1 MASEPYSID
10 WLEIIKRFPKST
22 VKEQAS
28 RFHLF
33 FDFPPSA
40 LANLFLR
47 NKPIMRNIWRSQR
60 LIFRPAET
68 SDEQFL
74 ATINSYNSDSFQN
87 ATHYLPVPQGKAGA
101 ANYCKFL
108 QGALLGCIVCIPGP
122 AKTDAAI
129 TDGVQ
134 AVSEPIPIGTIA
146 LLDSDHRR
154 SHHRNTSVAVSIAH
168 PYQKQ
173 GYGAEAILWA
183 IEWAFQHA
191 NMHRVSIGAF
201 AYNEGAVRL
210 YQRLGFVLEGR
221 TRECAWYNGKYHDTI
236 EMGMLRDEWVKLYG
250 KTDEIL

>member
-1 MASEPYSID
+1 
-10 WLEIIKRFPKST
+10 
-22 VKEQAS
+22 
-28 RFHLF
+28 
-33 FDFPPSA
+33 
-40 LANLFLR
+40 
-47 NKPIMRNIWRSQR
+47 MRNIWHSQR
-60 LIFRPAET
+60 LIFRPAES

-122 AKTDAAI
+122 AKADAAM
-129 TDGVQ
+129 TDGVS
-134 AVSEPIPIGTIA
+134 AVPEPIPIGTIA
-146 LLDSDHRR
+146 LLDSDHKR

-250 KTDEIL
+250 KTDDIVQ

>member
-1 MASEPYSID
+1 
-10 WLEIIKRFPKST
+10 
-22 VKEQAS
+22 
-28 RFHLF
+28 
-33 FDFPPSA
+33 
-40 LANLFLR
+40 
-47 NKPIMRNIWRSQR
+47 MRNIWHSQR
-60 LIFRPAET
+60 LIFRPAES

-122 AKTDAAI
+122 AKADAAI

-134 AVSEPIPIGTIA
+134 AVSETTPIGTIA
-146 LLDSDHRR
+146 LLDSDHKR
-154 SHHRNTSVAVSIAH
+154 SHHRNTSVAVR
-168 PYQKQ
+168 
-173 GYGAEAILWA
+173 A

-236 EMGMLRDEWVKLYG
+236 EMGMLRDEWIKLYG
-250 KTDEIL
+250 KAVEIVQ